1 MIYASC
7 DILHLKLNGMN
18 MLISILGNGYWSEDE
33 VNLAIIV
40 NTPPTKEEVAEI
52 KRQYLATHSGFD
64 VCDHALCRVFGSHL
78 DTYEVLSFAGDQI
91 DHAPTI
97 SVFNTTKQV
106 SSKRRKA
113 LQTLY
118 DNYLEKR
125 NNK

>member
-1 MIYASC
+1 
-7 DILHLKLNGMN
+7 MN

-78 DTYEVLSFAGDQI
+78 ETYEVLSFAGDQI

-118 DNYLEKR
+118 DNYLGVLGCHHFCGFYDQ
-125 NNK
+125 